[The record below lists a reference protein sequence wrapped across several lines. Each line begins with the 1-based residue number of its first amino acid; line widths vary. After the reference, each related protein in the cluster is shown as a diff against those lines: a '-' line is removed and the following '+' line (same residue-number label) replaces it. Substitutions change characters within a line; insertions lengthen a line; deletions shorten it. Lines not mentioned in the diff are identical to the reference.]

1 MAVVHHARP
10 RPPTARPA
18 GAGRD
23 GLLLGLVYAGLAV
36 QAGGVRAGA
45 VQAARHP
52 RCPLLLQ
59 QLRYYR
65 LHGLRCLVK

>member
-36 QAGGVRAGA
+36 QAGGVWAGA
-45 VQAARHP
+45 VQASSHP
-52 RCPLLLQ
+52 GGALFLQ
-59 QLRYYR
+59 ELGYNG
-65 LHGLRCLVK
+65 LHGLSCLVK

>member
-18 GAGRD
+18 GAGGD

-45 VQAARHP
+45 VQAP
-52 RCPLLLQ
+52 RQPRRPLLLQ
-59 QLRYYR
+59 ELRHNG
-65 LHGLRCLVK
+65 LHGLSCLVK